1 MRKGIYI
8 LPNLLTMSGMFFG
21 FYSIIASIKGDFER
35 AAWAI
40 LIAAIFD
47 AMDGWVARMTK
58 TTSRFGVELD
68 SLSDLVSFGVAPA
81 LMFYMWALVPFGR
94 LGWVGAFL
102 FAACGALR
110 LARFNVQMVG
120 SEKKHFTGLPIP
132 GGAAVLATT
141 VIFFGYLQENKV
153 IAPFSD
159 GRNWLFLV
167 MTYVVA
173 VLMISTIKFHSLKE
187 LNVRD
192 RRPFWML
199 LVAVVIIVAV
209 AIHPPIVLFAISVVY
224 VVWAILEFLLTF
236 KKRRAKIRGERAST
250 KS

>member
-21 FYSIIASIKGDFER
+21 FFSIVASIKGDFER

-47 AMDGWVARMTK
+47 AMDGWVARLTK

-81 LMFYMWALVPFGR
+81 LLFYIWALVPFGR

-141 VIFFGYLQENKV
+141 VIFFRDV
-153 IAPFSD
+153 IAPYPE

-167 MTYVVA
+167 MTYVVGL
-173 VLMISTIKFHSLKE
+173 LMISTIKFHSLKE
-187 LNVRD
+187 LNVHN

-199 LVAVVIIVAV
+199 LVAVVLIVAV
-209 AIHPPIVLFAISVVY
+209 ALHPPIVLFSISIGY
-224 VVWAILEFLLTF
+224 LVWAILEFLLTF
-236 KKRRAKIRGERAST
+236 KKRRAKIRTDRPSARQ
-250 KS
+250 